1 MFFVQQNAA
10 QPRVF
15 PRGDNQPKH
24 ATILV
29 ASGLCAVLPR
39 CATVCPPCE
48 KPGIEGSRKSVAL
61 SFTERTGDVSAIAHL
76 FSYFQTSARFTY
88 FNRQDHGRITLH
100 SSQCPPLPVAPVR
113 PPSCLGASVPVGLG
127 ALWLLAPTRPSCPAS
142 HRRTTPSLH
151 AFVTC
156 VAPRVAHEM
165 QRSGQPGV
173 GLRAMLALEHTLRM
187 RYVIHA
193 FRCRK
198 EVHQTLLCI
207 VRQ

>member
-1 MFFVQQNAA
+1 M
-10 QPRVF
+10 QPFSLRAGSVLSSL
-15 PRGDNQPKH
+15 D
-24 ATILV
+24 
-29 ASGLCAVLPR
+29 VLPYVLPVRSLESRDLARAWR
-39 CATVCPPCE
+39 CPLPKGPATLAQLRIFFP
-48 KPGIEGSRKSVAL
+48 ISRPRL
-61 SFTERTGDVSAIAHL
+61 GL
-76 FSYFQTSARFTY
+76 P